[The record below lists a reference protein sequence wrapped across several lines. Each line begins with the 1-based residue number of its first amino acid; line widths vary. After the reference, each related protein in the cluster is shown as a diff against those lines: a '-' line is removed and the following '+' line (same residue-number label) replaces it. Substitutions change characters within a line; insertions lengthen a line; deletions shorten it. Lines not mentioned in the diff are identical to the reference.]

1 MQLSGWIS
9 VLLVIVLVVHVSVA
23 HVTGRRYGG
32 RSGGIRQK
40 VRGGGR
46 GGGSGSAYG
55 GTRESFDG
63 TRDSF
68 DGTRDS
74 FDGTRDSFDGTR
86 VTFDGTR
93 DSFDGRSSGFGG
105 SSTVKDS
112 SVNTGRG
119 YSSSNRGDGIST
131 YSKGTGRGSIARS
144 STFKSAIAGA
154 AAGYITYQAGKA
166 IINTAGA
173 AMMWRGRPY
182 YWGPSYYQ
190 YRSSY
195 EMCSISLINSTDD
208 LFSNVFFSNM
218 TRPTQI
224 VWSCRAFYD
233 SCCGY
238 ECCPRNNSG
247 VIYWIII
254 GM

>member
-1 MQLSGWIS
+1 MRLSGWIS

-46 GGGSGSAYG
+46 GGGSAYVSGSAYG
-55 GTRESFDG
+55 G

-74 FDGTRDSFDGTR
+74 LDGTR

-105 SSTVKDS
+105 SSTVKGS

-119 YSSSNRGDGIST
+119 HSSSNRGDGIST
-131 YSKGTGRGSIARS
+131 YSKRTGRGSIARS

-173 AMMWRGRPY
+173 AMMWGGRPY
-182 YWGPSYYQ
+182 YWGLRYYQ
-190 YRSSY
+190 NLSSY

-208 LFSNVFFSNM
+208 LFSNFFFSDM

-247 VIYWIII
+247 VIYWVII